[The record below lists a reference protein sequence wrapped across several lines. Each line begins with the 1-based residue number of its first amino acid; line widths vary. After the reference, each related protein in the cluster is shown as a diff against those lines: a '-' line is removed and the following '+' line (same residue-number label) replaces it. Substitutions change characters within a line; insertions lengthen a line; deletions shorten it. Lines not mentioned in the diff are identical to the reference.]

1 MSARLLKWLVG
12 GVFLCLIATLG
23 CDSSQKKGASA
34 PEVVV
39 APVEQRDV
47 PQYVEWIGTTR
58 GFNNAVIRP
67 QVKGYLRGIDYRQ
80 GAVVDQDQLLFQID
94 PREFEADL
102 ENARGELGQAKAN
115 LEKSEIH
122 VKRYRPLA
130 KDGAVSQQELDD
142 AEQNALADKAR
153 VLSAQA
159 RLAQAELNLSWTKIK
174 SPIQGVAD
182 IAVAQIGDLV
192 SQGTELTTVSQ
203 LDPIKVSFAISQQD
217 YMMLARARKSEDD
230 GRSLESAGAILQLYL
245 ADGSLWPH
253 AGTPFIL
260 GRAVDRETG
269 TITIEGRFDN
279 PGNVLRP
286 GQFAR
291 VRVHVG
297 DLPNALLV
305 PQRAV
310 SDVQGQYMVS
320 VVGKDDV
327 VDIRNVQVGMVDGE
341 NWVITKGLS
350 KGEQV
355 IVEGLQKVKAGMKV
369 STVSVKQAK
378 KQAKPA
384 KPASSDETGKPASQ
398 AG

>member
-1 MSARLLKWLVG
+1 
-12 GVFLCLIATLG
+12 
-23 CDSSQKKGASA
+23 
-34 PEVVV
+34 
-39 APVEQRDV
+39 
-47 PQYVEWIGTTR
+47 
-58 GFNNAVIRP
+58 
-67 QVKGYLRGIDYRQ
+67 
-80 GAVVDQDQLLFQID
+80 
-94 PREFEADL
+94 
-102 ENARGELGQAKAN
+102 
-115 LEKSEIH
+115 
-122 VKRYRPLA
+122 
-130 KDGAVSQQELDD
+130 
-142 AEQNALADKAR
+142 
-153 VLSAQA
+153 
-159 RLAQAELNLSWTKIK
+159 
-174 SPIQGVAD
+174 
-182 IAVAQIGDLV
+182 
-192 SQGTELTTVSQ
+192 
-203 LDPIKVSFAISQQD
+203 
-217 YMMLARARKSEDD
+217 MLARARKSEDD

-297 DLPNALLV
+297 DLPDALLV

-369 STVSVKQAK
+369 RTVPVKQAK
-378 KQAKPA
+378 QAQPA

>member
-1 MSARLLKWLVG
+1 MSAPVSKRLLG
-12 GVFLCLIATLG
+12 GAFVCLIVILG
-23 CDSSQKKGASA
+23 CDSAPDQSA
-34 PEVVV
+34 PLPEVVV

-67 QVKGYLRGIDYRQ
+67 QVKGYLRGIDYQQ
-80 GAVVDQDQLLFQID
+80 GAVVDNGQLLFQID
-94 PREFEADL
+94 PREFQAEV
-102 ENARGELGQAKAN
+102 ENAQGELGQAKAN

-153 VLSAQA
+153 VLSAEA
-159 RLAQAELNLSWTKIK
+159 RLAQAQLNLSWTKIK

-217 YMMLARARKSEDD
+217 YMMLAHARSAQDD

-297 DLPNALLV
+297 DLKNALLV

-310 SDVQGQYMVS
+310 SDVQGQYLIS
-320 VVGKDDV
+320 VVGKGDV
-327 VDIRNVQVGMVDGE
+327 VDIRNVEVGVVDGE
-341 NWVITKGLS
+341 NWVITKGLA

-369 STVSVKQAK
+369 RPVSAKQAK
-378 KQAKPA
+378 SSSSSSADKPT
-384 KPASSDETGKPASQ
+384 PQ

>member
-23 CDSSQKKGASA
+23 CHSSQKQGASP

-153 VLSAQA
+153 VLSAEA

-369 STVSVKQAK
+369 STVPVKQA

>member
-1 MSARLLKWLVG
+1 MSARLLKWLLG
-12 GVFLCLIATLG
+12 GVFLCLMATLG
-23 CDSSQKKGASA
+23 CHSASNKGASA
-34 PEVVV
+34 PEVVL

-47 PQYVEWIGTTR
+47 PQYIEWIGTTR

-94 PREFEADL
+94 PREFEAEL

-153 VLSAQA
+153 VLSAEA
-159 RLAQAELNLSWTKIK
+159 RLAQAELNLSWAKIK
-174 SPIQGVAD
+174 SPIRGVAD

-217 YMMLARARKSEDD
+217 YLMLARARKSEDD

-310 SDVQGQYMVS
+310 SDVQGQYLIS

-327 VDIRNVQVGMVDGE
+327 VDIRNVQVGMVDGK

-369 STVSVKQAK
+369 RPVAAQQTKQG
-378 KQAKPA
+378 
-384 KPASSDETGKPASQ
+384 KPASSGETAKPAAQ

>member
-1 MSARLLKWLVG
+1 MSARSFWRLIWIGLFLWA
-12 GVFLCLIATLG
+12 GVWG
-23 CDSSQKKGASA
+23 CDSTTKPGTAP

-39 APVEQRDV
+39 ATVEQRDV
-47 PQYVEWIGTTR
+47 PRYVEWIGTTR
-58 GFNNAVIRP
+58 GFNNALIRP
-67 QVKGYLRGIDYRQ
+67 QVKGYLRGIDYKQ
-80 GAVVDQDQLLFQID
+80 GAVVDEGQLLFQID
-94 PREFEADL
+94 PREFEASL

-115 LEKSEIH
+115 LEKSLIH

-142 AEQNALADKAR
+142 AEQNALADEAR
-153 VLSAQA
+153 VLSATA
-159 RLAQAELNLSWTKIK
+159 KVAQAELNLSWTKIV

-182 IAVAQIGDLV
+182 IAVAQVGDLV
-192 SQGTELTTVSQ
+192 SQTTELTTVSQ

-217 YMMLARARKSEDD
+217 YLLLARARSDQDD
-230 GRSLESAGAILQLYL
+230 GRSLESAGPILQLYL

-260 GRAVDRETG
+260 GRAVDRDTG
-269 TITIEGRFDN
+269 TITVEGRFDN
-279 PGNVLRP
+279 PGNVIRP

-310 SDVQGQYMVS
+310 SDVQGQYLVS
-320 VVGKDDV
+320 VVREDDV
-327 VDIRNVQVGMVDGE
+327 VDIRNVDVGMVDAK
-341 NWVITKGLS
+341 NWIITKGVS
-350 KGEQV
+350 KGERV
-355 IVEGLQKVKAGMKV
+355 IVEGLQKVKTGMKV
-369 STVSVKQAK
+369 RPVTQSQADSSKK
-378 KQAKPA
+378 KQTQKP
-384 KPASSDETGKPASQ
+384 SDS